1 MKKASKKTGLRI
13 NQISPASNVVLSTFM
28 ILLAA
33 VFVIPVLLVISISFS
48 SQDAVLYK
56 IVTALGHFYCD

>member
-13 NQISPASNVVLSTFM
+13 NQISPGANVVLSTFM

-33 VFVIPVLLVISISFS
+33 VFVIPVLLYAMMLIYNFIN
-48 SQDAVLYK
+48 K
-56 IVTALGHFYCD
+56 KK